1 MLLSVHICQTQKVLF
16 KVGGTKVAQFLV
28 EEKNPHPFSP
38 REYGH
43 HPHGTIVVM
52 YLPSD
57 DSVKYYYLS
66 WYPLMASVCSSVL
79 QWYLSSSATA
89 TAPIAT

>member
-1 MLLSVHICQTQKVLF
+1 MLLSVHISQTQKVIS

-43 HPHGTIVVM
+43 H
-52 YLPSD
+52 SEQ
-57 DSVKYYYLS
+57 SLS
-66 WYPLMASVCSSVL
+66 CTYPLMIV
-79 QWYLSSSATA
+79 
-89 TAPIAT
+89 